1 MGVIKMSIT
10 IFYFLLLIVQIVM
23 LIKTIK
29 KTNKKN
35 WSLLLSTII
44 LSIAL
49 VVVFFTYSWINMNYI
64 GWNFI
69 AYLIINII
77 AGALYLLILII
88 SVVMKVIKKKKNN
101 VQKSEEN
108 ELEKKS
114 IKKGLIINIL
124 TIVITFLIALF
135 IEDLP
140 YKIEQKNDRLAEN
153 KAREKIIILLNQQ
166 YGNGN
171 FEIVEMVEKNICYGC
186 SWMGPGV
193 DGYEFTISTNYLS
206 KNFIVSLTK
215 ENFEIYENDFLIE
228 YYKENL
234 GITDL
239 ENYLKD
245 YKLKKLNE
253 IISQNFNA
261 EIGFNNIFMKDYSDI
276 NYGQIPT
283 IEELSNYV
291 ELHDPKIEIK
301 EDLKTKDDLLN
312 YLVKFSKFFIKDFD
326 TSNITYSQTSKYFR
340 YKYDYTKL
348 GVNNY
353 TDQYN
358 GYGGYVLAGN
368 YKYSEEQGRYVVE
381 DEDTIVRI
389 NIMGNVTT
397 FNIED
402 ILKD

>member
-1 MGVIKMSIT
+1 MSIT

-140 YKIEQKNDRLAEN
+140 YKIEQKKDRLAEN
-153 KAREKIIILLNQQ
+153 KAQEQIIILLNQQ
-166 YGNGN
+166 YGDGN
-171 FEIVEMVEKNICYGC
+171 FEIVEMVEKDICYSC

-193 DGYEFTISTNYLS
+193 DGYEFTMSTNYLD

-215 ENFEIYENDFLIE
+215 ENFEIYENDFLND
-228 YYKENL
+228 YYKEKL

-239 ENYLKD
+239 ESYLKD
-245 YKLKKLNE
+245 YKVEKLNE
-253 IISQNFNA
+253 ILSQNFNA
-261 EIGFNNIFMKDYSDI
+261 KIDFNNIFMEDYSNI

-283 IEELSNYV
+283 IDELSNFV

-301 EDLKTKDDLLN
+301 ENLKTKDELLN

-326 TSNITYSQTSKYFR
+326 TSNITYSQTSKYFK

>member
-1 MGVIKMSIT
+1 MSIT

-23 LIKTIK
+23 LVKTIK

-44 LSIAL
+44 TSIAL
-49 VVVFFTYSWINMNYI
+49 VVVFFTYSWVNMNYI

-77 AGALYLLILII
+77 AGAVYVLMLII
-88 SVVMKVIKKKKNN
+88 SIIMKVIKNKKYKT
-101 VQKSEEN
+101 QKLEEN

-114 IKKGLIINIL
+114 IKKSLIITTL
-124 TIVITFLIALF
+124 TIVIVFLIALF

-140 YKIEQKNDRLAEN
+140 YKIEQKNDKIAEN
-153 KAREKIIILLNQQ
+153 KAKEQIIILLNQQ
-166 YGNGN
+166 YGDGN
-171 FEIVEMVEKNICYGC
+171 FEIVEMVEKDICYSC

-193 DGYEFTISTNYLS
+193 DGYEFTMSTDYLN

-215 ENFEIYENDFLIE
+215 ENFEIYENDFLSE

-245 YKLKKLNE
+245 YKVKKLNE

-261 EIGFNNIFMKDYSDI
+261 EIDFNNIFMNDYSDI

-301 EDLKTKDDLLN
+301 EDLKTKEDLLN

-368 YKYSEEQGRYVVE
+368 YKYSEEQGHYIVE
-381 DEDTIVRI
+381 DEDIIVRI

>member
-1 MGVIKMSIT
+1 MSIT
-10 IFYFLLLIVQIVM
+10 IFYFLLLIVHIIM
-23 LIKTIK
+23 LVKTIK
-29 KTNKKN
+29 KTNKRN
-35 WSLLLSTII
+35 WSLLLSTIMT
-44 LSIAL
+44 SIAL
-49 VVVFFTYSWINMNYI
+49 VVVFFIYSWVNMNYI

-77 AGALYLLILII
+77 AGAVYVLMLII
-88 SVVMKVIKKKKNN
+88 SIIMKVIKNKKYKT
-101 VQKSEEN
+101 QKLEEN

-114 IKKGLIINIL
+114 IKKSLIITTL
-124 TIVITFLIALF
+124 TIVIVFLIALF

-140 YKIEQKNDRLAEN
+140 YKIEQKNDKIAEN
-153 KAREKIIILLNQQ
+153 KAKEQIIILLNQQ
-166 YGNGN
+166 YGDGN
-171 FEIVEMVEKNICYGC
+171 FEIVEMVEKDICYSC

-193 DGYEFTISTNYLS
+193 DGYEFTMSTDYLN

-215 ENFEIYENDFLIE
+215 ENFEIYENDFLSE

-245 YKLKKLNE
+245 YKVKKLNE

-261 EIGFNNIFMKDYSDI
+261 EIDFNNIFMKDYSDI

-301 EDLKTKDDLLN
+301 EDLKTKEELLN

-368 YKYSEEQGRYVVE
+368 YKYSEEQGHYIVE
-381 DEDTIVRI
+381 DEDIIVRI

>member
-1 MGVIKMSIT
+1 MSIT
-10 IFYFLLLIVQIVM
+10 FFYFLLLIVQIVM

-69 AYLIINII
+69 AYLIINSIT
-77 AGALYLLILII
+77 GSLYLLMLII
-88 SVVMKVIKKKKNN
+88 SILIKVIKNKKNN
-101 VQKSEEN
+101 VQKLEEN
-108 ELEKKS
+108 ESEKKS
-114 IKKGLIINIL
+114 IKKVLIINTL

-140 YKIEQKNDRLAEN
+140 YKIEQKKDRLAEN
-153 KAREKIIILLNQQ
+153 KAQEQIIILLNQQ
-166 YGNGN
+166 YGDGN
-171 FEIVEMVEKNICYGC
+171 FEIVEMVEKDICYGC

-193 DGYEFTISTNYLS
+193 DGYEFTMSTNYLD
-206 KNFIVSLTK
+206 KNFIVSLAK
-215 ENFEIYENDFLIE
+215 ENFEIYENDFLND
-228 YYKENL
+228 YYKEKL

-245 YKLKKLNE
+245 YKVKKLNE
-253 IISQNFNA
+253 IISQSFNA

-276 NYGQIPT
+276 NYGQIPN
-283 IEELSNYV
+283 IDELSNFV

-301 EDLKTKDDLLN
+301 EDLKTKDELLN

>member
-1 MGVIKMSIT
+1 MSIA
-10 IFYFLLLIVQIVM
+10 IFYFLLLMFQIIM
-23 LIKTIK
+23 LVKTIK

-35 WSLLLSTII
+35 WWILLSTIVF
-44 LSIAL
+44 SIII
-49 VVVFFTYSWINMNYI
+49 VGIFFVYTWINGSYI
-64 GWNFI
+64 GGWNFLG
-69 AYLIINII
+69 YLIINIMAVSVYI
-77 AGALYLLILII
+77 FMFII
-88 SVVMKVIKKKKNN
+88 SVIMKIIKNKKNKE
-101 VQKSEEN
+101 QKFVEN
-108 ELEKKS
+108 ERDNKT
-114 IKKGLIINIL
+114 IKNSLIINIVS
-124 TIVITFLIALF
+124 IFIMFLIALF

-140 YKIEQKNDRLAEN
+140 YKIEQKNDKIAEN
-153 KAREKIIILLNQQ
+153 NAKEQIIILLNQQ
-166 YGNGN
+166 YGDGN
-171 FEIVEMVEKNICYGC
+171 FEIVEMVETNICYDG
-186 SWMGPGV
+186 MGPGCE
-193 DGYEFTISTNYLS
+193 GYEFTMSTDYLNQ
-206 KNFIVSLTK
+206 KFIVSLTK
-215 ENFEIYENDFLIE
+215 ENFEIYENNFLDE

-239 ENYLKD
+239 ENYLKE
-245 YKLKKLNE
+245 YKVKKLNE
-253 IISQNFNA
+253 IISQSFNA
-261 EIGFNNIFMKDYSDI
+261 KIDFNNIFMDNYLDK

-283 IEELSNYV
+283 IDELSDFV
-291 ELHDPKIEIK
+291 ELRDPKIEIK

-340 YKYDYTKL
+340 YKYDYKKL

-397 FNIED
+397 FNIKD
-402 ILKD
+402 ILED

>member
-1 MGVIKMSIT
+1 MSIT

-23 LIKTIK
+23 LVKTIK

-44 LSIAL
+44 TSIVL
-49 VVVFFTYSWINMNYI
+49 LIVFFTYSWVNMNYI
-64 GWNFI
+64 GWNII
-69 AYLIINII
+69 AYLIISII
-77 AGALYLLILII
+77 AGALYLLMLII
-88 SVVMKVIKKKKNN
+88 SIIIKVIKNKKNN
-101 VQKSEEN
+101 VQKLDEN
-108 ELEKKS
+108 ESEKNS

-135 IEDLP
+135 IEYLP
-140 YKIEQKNDRLAEN
+140 YKIAEN
-153 KAREKIIILLNQQ
+153 NAKEQIIILLNQQ
-166 YGNGN
+166 YGDGN
-171 FEIVEMVEKNICYGC
+171 FKIVEMSEKDICYGC
-186 SWMGPGV
+186 SWMGSGI
-193 DGYEFTISTNYLS
+193 DGYEFTISTDYLD
-206 KNFIVSLTK
+206 KNFVVSLTK
-215 ENFEIYENDFLIE
+215 ENFEIYKNDFLSE

-245 YKLKKLNE
+245 YKVKKLNE
-253 IISQNFNA
+253 IISQSFNA
-261 EIGFNNIFMKDYSDI
+261 EIDFNNIFMKDYSDT

-283 IEELSNYV
+283 IDELSNFV

-368 YKYSEEQGRYVVE
+368 YKYSEEQGHYVVE
-381 DEDTIVRI
+381 DEDSIVRI
-389 NIMGNVTT
+389 NIMGNITT
-397 FNIED
+397 FNIKD

>member
-1 MGVIKMSIT
+1 MSIT

-23 LIKTIK
+23 LVKAVK

-44 LSIAL
+44 TSIAL
-49 VVVFFTYSWINMNYI
+49 VIVFFTYSWVNMNYI

-69 AYLIINII
+69 VYLIINII
-77 AGALYLLILII
+77 AGAVYVLMLII
-88 SVVMKVIKKKKNN
+88 SIIMKVIKNKEYKTQNL
-101 VQKSEEN
+101 EEN
-108 ELEKKS
+108 KLKKS
-114 IKKGLIINIL
+114 LIITTL
-124 TIVITFLIALF
+124 TIVIVFLIALF

-140 YKIEQKNDRLAEN
+140 YKIEQKNDKIAEN
-153 KAREKIIILLNQQ
+153 KAKEQIIILLNQQ
-166 YGNGN
+166 YGDGN
-171 FEIVEMVEKNICYGC
+171 FEIVEMVEEDICYGC

-193 DGYEFTISTNYLS
+193 DGYEFTMSTDYLN
-206 KNFIVSLTK
+206 KNFIVSLRK
-215 ENFEIYENDFLIE
+215 ENFEIYENDFLSE
-228 YYKENL
+228 YYKEKL

-239 ENYLKD
+239 ENYVKD
-245 YKLKKLNE
+245 YKIKKLNA
-253 IISQNFNA
+253 IISQSFNV
-261 EIGFNNIFMKDYSDI
+261 EINFNNIFMKDYSDI
-276 NYGQIPT
+276 NYGKIPT

-397 FNIED
+397 FNTED

>member
-193 DGYEFTISTNYLS
+193 DGYEFTISTNYLG

-239 ENYLKD
+239 ENYLID

-368 YKYSEEQGRYVVE
+368 YKYSEEQGRYVIE

>member
-1 MGVIKMSIT
+1 MSIT

-49 VVVFFTYSWINMNYI
+49 VVVFFTYSWLNMNYI

-193 DGYEFTISTNYLS
+193 DGYEFTISTNYLG

-368 YKYSEEQGRYVVE
+368 YKYSEEQGRYVIE

>member
-1 MGVIKMSIT
+1 MSIT

-193 DGYEFTISTNYLS
+193 DGYEFTISTNYLD

-326 TSNITYSQTSKYFR
+326 TSNITYSQTRKYFR

-358 GYGGYVLAGN
+358 GYSGYVLAGN
-368 YKYSEEQGRYVVE
+368 YKYSEEQGRYVIE

>member
-1 MGVIKMSIT
+1 MSIT

-23 LIKTIK
+23 LVKTIK

-44 LSIAL
+44 SSIAL

-77 AGALYLLILII
+77 AGALYLLMLII

-101 VQKSEEN
+101 VQKPEEN

-140 YKIEQKNDRLAEN
+140 YKIEQKNDMLAEN
-153 KAREKIIILLNQQ
+153 KAREQIIILLNQQ
-166 YGNGN
+166 YGDGN
-171 FEIVEMVEKNICYGC
+171 FEIVEMVEKDICYGC

-193 DGYEFTISTNYLS
+193 DGYEFTMSTNYLD

-215 ENFEIYENDFLIE
+215 ENFEIYENDFLNE
-228 YYKENL
+228 YYKEKL

-245 YKLKKLNE
+245 YKVKKLNE
-253 IISQNFNA
+253 IISQSFNA

-276 NYGQIPT
+276 NYGQIPN
-283 IEELSNYV
+283 IDELSNFV

-301 EDLKTKDDLLN
+301 EDLKTKDELLN

>member
-1 MGVIKMSIT
+1 MSIT
-10 IFYFLLLIVQIVM
+10 IFYFLLLIFQIVM
-23 LIKTIK
+23 LVKTVK

-44 LSIAL
+44 TSIAL
-49 VVVFFTYSWINMNYI
+49 VIVFFTYSWVNLNYI

-69 AYLIINII
+69 VYLIINII
-77 AGALYLLILII
+77 AGAVYVLMLII
-88 SVVMKVIKKKKNN
+88 SIIMKVIKNKEYKT
-101 VQKSEEN
+101 QKLEEN
-108 ELEKKS
+108 KLKKS
-114 IKKGLIINIL
+114 LIITTL
-124 TIVITFLIALF
+124 TIVIVFLTALF

-140 YKIEQKNDRLAEN
+140 YKIEQKNDKIAEN
-153 KAREKIIILLNQQ
+153 KAKEQIIILLNQQ
-166 YGNGN
+166 YGYGN
-171 FEIVEMVEKNICYGC
+171 FEIVEMVEKDICYGC

-193 DGYEFTISTNYLS
+193 DGYEFTMSTDYLN
-206 KNFIVSLTK
+206 KNFIVSLRK
-215 ENFEIYENDFLIE
+215 ENFEIYENDFLSE
-228 YYKENL
+228 YYKEKL

-239 ENYLKD
+239 ENYVKD
-245 YKLKKLNE
+245 YKIKKLNE
-253 IISQNFNA
+253 IISQSFNA
-261 EIGFNNIFMKDYSDI
+261 EINFNNIFMKDYSDI
-276 NYGQIPT
+276 NYGKIPT

-358 GYGGYVLAGN
+358 DYGGYVLAGN
-368 YKYSEEQGRYVVE
+368 YKYSEEQGHYVVE
-381 DEDTIVRI
+381 DENTIVRI

-397 FNIED
+397 FNTED

>member
-1 MGVIKMSIT
+1 MSIT
-10 IFYFLLLIVQIVM
+10 FFYFLLLIVQIVM
-23 LIKTIK
+23 LVKTIK

-44 LSIAL
+44 SSIAL

-77 AGALYLLILII
+77 AGALYLLMLII

-101 VQKSEEN
+101 VQKPEEN

-140 YKIEQKNDRLAEN
+140 YKIEQKNDMLAEN
-153 KAREKIIILLNQQ
+153 KAREQIIILLNQQ
-166 YGNGN
+166 YGDGN
-171 FEIVEMVEKNICYGC
+171 FEIVEMVEKDICYGC

-193 DGYEFTISTNYLS
+193 DGYEFTMSTNYLD

-215 ENFEIYENDFLIE
+215 ENFEIYENDFLNE
-228 YYKENL
+228 YYKEKL

-245 YKLKKLNE
+245 YKVKKLNE
-253 IISQNFNA
+253 IISQRFNA

-276 NYGQIPT
+276 NYGQIPN
-283 IEELSNYV
+283 IDELSNFV

-301 EDLKTKDDLLN
+301 EDLKTKDELLN
-312 YLVKFSKFFIKDFD
+312 YLVKFSKFFIKDFN

>member
-1 MGVIKMSIT
+1 MSIT

-35 WSLLLSTII
+35 WSLLISTII
-44 LSIAL
+44 LSNAL
-49 VVVFFTYSWINMNYI
+49 VVVFFTNYWINMNYI

-193 DGYEFTISTNYLS
+193 DGYEFTISTNYLG

-368 YKYSEEQGRYVVE
+368 YKYSEEQGRYVIE

>member
-1 MGVIKMSIT
+1 MSIT
-10 IFYFLLLIVQIVM
+10 IFYFLLLIFQIVM
-23 LIKTIK
+23 LVKTVK

-44 LSIAL
+44 TSIAL
-49 VVVFFTYSWINMNYI
+49 VIVFFTYSWVNMNYI

-69 AYLIINII
+69 VYLIINII
-77 AGALYLLILII
+77 AGAVYVLMLII
-88 SVVMKVIKKKKNN
+88 SIIMKVIKNKEYKT
-101 VQKSEEN
+101 QKLEEN
-108 ELEKKS
+108 KLKKS
-114 IKKGLIINIL
+114 LIITTL
-124 TIVITFLIALF
+124 TIVIVFLTALF

-140 YKIEQKNDRLAEN
+140 YKIEQKNDKIAEN
-153 KAREKIIILLNQQ
+153 KAKEQIIILLNQQ
-166 YGNGN
+166 YGYGN
-171 FEIVEMVEKNICYGC
+171 FEIVEMVEKDICYGC

-193 DGYEFTISTNYLS
+193 DGYEFTMSTDYLN
-206 KNFIVSLTK
+206 KNFIVSLRK
-215 ENFEIYENDFLIE
+215 ENFEIYENDFLSE
-228 YYKENL
+228 YYKEKL

-239 ENYLKD
+239 ENYVKD
-245 YKLKKLNE
+245 YKIKKLNE
-253 IISQNFNA
+253 IISQSFNA
-261 EIGFNNIFMKDYSDI
+261 EINFNNIFMKDYSDI
-276 NYGQIPT
+276 NYGKIPT

-358 GYGGYVLAGN
+358 DYGGYVLAGN
-368 YKYSEEQGRYVVE
+368 YKYSEEQGHYVVE
-381 DEDTIVRI
+381 DENTIVRI

-397 FNIED
+397 FNTED

>member
-1 MGVIKMSIT
+1 MSIT

-69 AYLIINII
+69 AYLIINSIT
-77 AGALYLLILII
+77 GSLYLLMLII
-88 SVVMKVIKKKKNN
+88 SILIKVIKNKKNN
-101 VQKSEEN
+101 VQKLEEN
-108 ELEKKS
+108 ESEKKS
-114 IKKGLIINIL
+114 IKKVLIINTL

-193 DGYEFTISTNYLS
+193 DGYEFTISTNYLD

-348 GVNNY
+348 GVYNY

-368 YKYSEEQGRYVVE
+368 YKYSEEQGRYVIE

>member
-1 MGVIKMSIT
+1 MSIT

-23 LIKTIK
+23 LVKTIK

-140 YKIEQKNDRLAEN
+140 YKIEQKKDRLAEN
-153 KAREKIIILLNQQ
+153 KAQEQIIILLNQQ
-166 YGNGN
+166 YGDGN
-171 FEIVEMVEKNICYGC
+171 FEIVEMVEKDICYSC

-193 DGYEFTISTNYLS
+193 DGYEFTMSTNYLD

-215 ENFEIYENDFLIE
+215 ENFEIYENDFLND
-228 YYKENL
+228 YYKEKL

-239 ENYLKD
+239 ESYLKD
-245 YKLKKLNE
+245 YKVEKLNE
-253 IISQNFNA
+253 ILSQNFNA
-261 EIGFNNIFMKDYSDI
+261 KIDFNNIFMEDYSNI

-283 IEELSNYV
+283 IDELSNFV

-301 EDLKTKDDLLN
+301 ENLKTKDELLN

>member
-1 MGVIKMSIT
+1 MSIT
-10 IFYFLLLIVQIVM
+10 IFCFLILIVQIVM
-23 LIKTIK
+23 LVKMIK
-29 KTNKKN
+29 KNNKKN

-44 LSIAL
+44 TSIAI
-49 VVVFFTYSWINMNYI
+49 VVVFFTYSWININYI

-69 AYLIINII
+69 FYLTISII
-77 AGALYLLILII
+77 AGAIYVLMLII
-88 SVVMKVIKKKKNN
+88 SIIMKVIKNKKNQI
-101 VQKSEEN
+101 QKSEEN
-108 ELEKKS
+108 EPEKKS
-114 IKKGLIINIL
+114 IKKSLMINIL
-124 TIVITFLIALF
+124 TIVIVFLITLF

-140 YKIEQKNDRLAEN
+140 YKIEQKNDKIAEN
-153 KAREKIIILLNQQ
+153 KAKKQIIILLNQR
-166 YGNGN
+166 YGDGN
-171 FEIVEMVEKNICYGC
+171 FEIVKMVEKNICYGS

-193 DGYEFTISTNYLS
+193 DGYEFTMSTNYLD

-215 ENFEIYENDFLIE
+215 ENFEIYENDFLNE

-245 YKLKKLNE
+245 YKVKKINE
-253 IISQNFNA
+253 IISQSFKA
-261 EIGFNNIFMKDYSDI
+261 EIDFNNIFMKDYSDI

-283 IEELSNYV
+283 IDELSNFV

-301 EDLKTKDDLLN
+301 EDLKTIDELLN
-312 YLVKFSKFFIKDFD
+312 YLVKFSKFFIEDFD

-348 GVNNY
+348 GLNNY

-368 YKYSEEQGRYVVE
+368 YKYSEEQGHYIVE

-389 NIMGNVTT
+389 NIMGNVKT

>member
-1 MGVIKMSIT
+1 MSIA
-10 IFYFLLLIVQIVM
+10 IFYFLLLMFQIIM
-23 LIKTIK
+23 LVKTIK

-35 WSLLLSTII
+35 WWILLSTIVFSII
-44 LSIAL
+44 LVGI
-49 VVVFFTYSWINMNYI
+49 FFVYTWINGSYI
-64 GWNFI
+64 GGWNFLG
-69 AYLIINII
+69 YLIINIMAVSVYI
-77 AGALYLLILII
+77 FMFII
-88 SVVMKVIKKKKNN
+88 SVIMKIIKNKKNKE
-101 VQKSEEN
+101 QKFVEN
-108 ELEKKS
+108 ERDNKT
-114 IKKGLIINIL
+114 IKNSLIINIVS
-124 TIVITFLIALF
+124 IFIMFLIALF

-140 YKIEQKNDRLAEN
+140 YKIEQKNDKIAEN
-153 KAREKIIILLNQQ
+153 NAKEQIIILLNQQ
-166 YGNGN
+166 YGDGT
-171 FEIVEMVEKNICYGC
+171 FEIVEMVETNICYDG
-186 SWMGPGV
+186 MGPGCE
-193 DGYEFTISTNYLS
+193 GYEFTMSTDYLNQ
-206 KNFIVSLTK
+206 KFIVSLTK
-215 ENFEIYENDFLIE
+215 ENFEIYENNFLDE

-239 ENYLKD
+239 ENYLKE
-245 YKLKKLNE
+245 YKVKKLNE
-253 IISQNFNA
+253 IISQSFNA
-261 EIGFNNIFMKDYSDI
+261 KIDFNNIFMDNYLDK

-283 IEELSNYV
+283 IDELSDFV
-291 ELHDPKIEIK
+291 ELRDPKIEIK

-340 YKYDYTKL
+340 YKYDYKKL

-397 FNIED
+397 FNIKD
-402 ILKD
+402 ILED

>member
-1 MGVIKMSIT
+1 MSIT

-23 LIKTIK
+23 LVKTVK

-44 LSIAL
+44 TSIAL
-49 VVVFFTYSWINMNYI
+49 VIVFFTYSWVNMNYI

-69 AYLIINII
+69 VYLIINII
-77 AGALYLLILII
+77 TGAVYVLMLII
-88 SVVMKVIKKKKNN
+88 SIIMKVIKNKKYKT
-101 VQKSEEN
+101 QKLEEN
-108 ELEKKS
+108 KLKKS
-114 IKKGLIINIL
+114 LIITTL
-124 TIVITFLIALF
+124 TIVIVFLIALF

-140 YKIEQKNDRLAEN
+140 YKIEQKNDKIAEN
-153 KAREKIIILLNQQ
+153 KAKEQIIILLNQQ
-166 YGNGN
+166 YGDGN
-171 FEIVEMVEKNICYGC
+171 FEIVEMVEEDICYGC
-186 SWMGPGV
+186 SWMGPVV
-193 DGYEFTISTNYLS
+193 DGYEFTMSTDYLN
-206 KNFIVSLTK
+206 KNFIVSLRK
-215 ENFEIYENDFLIE
+215 ENFEIYENDFLSE
-228 YYKENL
+228 YYKEKL

-239 ENYLKD
+239 ENYVKD
-245 YKLKKLNE
+245 YKVKKLNE
-253 IISQNFNA
+253 IISQSFNA
-261 EIGFNNIFMKDYSDI
+261 EINFNNIFMKDYSDI
-276 NYGQIPT
+276 NYGKIPT

>member
-1 MGVIKMSIT
+1 MSIT

-23 LIKTIK
+23 LVKMIK

-44 LSIAL
+44 TSIAL
-49 VVVFFTYSWINMNYI
+49 VVVFFAYSWINMNYI

-77 AGALYLLILII
+77 AIVIYILMLII
-88 SVVMKVIKKKKNN
+88 SIITKVIKNKKNKTQQSEEIELEKKVIKK
-101 VQKSEEN
+101 S
-108 ELEKKS
+108 
-114 IKKGLIINIL
+114 LIINIAIIL
-124 TIVITFLIALF
+124 ITFLIALF
-135 IEDLP
+135 LEDLP
-140 YKIEQKNDRLAEN
+140 YKIEQKNDKLAEN
-153 KAREKIIILLNQQ
+153 KAQEQIIILLNQQ
-166 YGNGN
+166 YGYGN
-171 FEIVEMVEKNICYGC
+171 FEIVEMVEKDICYGC

-193 DGYEFTISTNYLS
+193 DGYEFTMSTNYLD

-215 ENFEIYENDFLIE
+215 ENFEIYENAFLNE
-228 YYKENL
+228 YYKEKL

-245 YKLKKLNE
+245 YKVKRLNE
-253 IISQNFNA
+253 IISQSFNA
-261 EIGFNNIFMKDYSDI
+261 EIDFNNIFMKDYSDI

-283 IEELSNYV
+283 IDELSNFV

-301 EDLKTKDDLLN
+301 ENLKTKDELLN

-326 TSNITYSQTSKYFR
+326 TSNITYSQTRKYFR

-402 ILKD
+402 VLKD

>member
-1 MGVIKMSIT
+1 MSIA
-10 IFYFLLLIVQIVM
+10 IFYFLLLMFQIIM
-23 LIKTIK
+23 LVKTIK

-35 WSLLLSTII
+35 WWILLSTIVFSII
-44 LSIAL
+44 LVGI
-49 VVVFFTYSWINMNYI
+49 FFVYTWINGSYI
-64 GWNFI
+64 GGWNFLG
-69 AYLIINII
+69 YLIINIMAVSVYI
-77 AGALYLLILII
+77 FMFII
-88 SVVMKVIKKKKNN
+88 SVIMKIIKNKKNKE
-101 VQKSEEN
+101 QKFVEN
-108 ELEKKS
+108 ERDNKT
-114 IKKGLIINIL
+114 IKNSLIINIVS
-124 TIVITFLIALF
+124 IFIMFLIALF

-140 YKIEQKNDRLAEN
+140 YKIEQKNDKIAEN
-153 KAREKIIILLNQQ
+153 NAKEQIIILLNQQ
-166 YGNGN
+166 YGDGN

-193 DGYEFTISTNYLS
+193 EGYEFTMSTDYLNQ
-206 KNFIVSLTK
+206 NFIVSLTK
-215 ENFEIYENDFLIE
+215 ENFEIYENDFLNE

-239 ENYLKD
+239 ENYLKE
-245 YKLKKLNE
+245 YKVKKLNE
-253 IISQNFNA
+253 IISQSFNA
-261 EIGFNNIFMKDYSDI
+261 EIDFNNIFMDNYLDK

-283 IEELSNYV
+283 IDELSDFV

-340 YKYDYTKL
+340 YKYDYKKL

-368 YKYSEEQGRYVVE
+368 YKYSEEQGRYLVE

-397 FNIED
+397 FNIKD
-402 ILKD
+402 ILED

>member
-1 MGVIKMSIT
+1 
-10 IFYFLLLIVQIVM
+10 M
-23 LIKTIK
+23 LVKTIK

-44 LSIAL
+44 TSIAL

-69 AYLIINII
+69 AYLIISII
-77 AGALYLLILII
+77 AGTIYILMLII
-88 SVVMKVIKKKKNN
+88 SIIMKVIKNKKNKI
-101 VQKSEEN
+101 QKSEEN
-108 ELEKKS
+108 ESEKKS

-124 TIVITFLIALF
+124 TIVIVFLIALF
-135 IEDLP
+135 IENLP
-140 YKIEQKNDRLAEN
+140 YKIEQKNDKIAEN
-153 KAREKIIILLNQQ
+153 KAKEQIIILLNQR
-166 YGNGN
+166 YGDGD
-171 FEIVEMVEKNICYGC
+171 FEIVEMVEKNICYSC

-193 DGYEFTISTNYLS
+193 EGYEFTISTNYLDDD
-206 KNFIVSLTK
+206 FIVSLTK
-215 ENFEIYENDFLIE
+215 EELEIYENDFLNE

-234 GITDL
+234 GIKDL
-239 ENYLKD
+239 ENYLKY
-245 YKLKKLNE
+245 YKVKKLNE
-253 IISQNFNA
+253 IISQSFNA
-261 EIGFNNIFMKDYSDI
+261 EIDFNNIFIKDYLDI

-283 IEELSNYV
+283 IDELSNFV

-301 EDLKTKDDLLN
+301 EDLKTKDELLN
-312 YLVKFSKFFIKDFD
+312 YLLKISKFFINDFD
-326 TSNITYSQTSKYFR
+326 ASNITYSQTSKYFR

-368 YKYSEEQGRYVVE
+368 YKYSEEQGHYIVE

-389 NIMGNVTT
+389 YIMGNVTT

>member
-1 MGVIKMSIT
+1 MSIT
-10 IFYFLLLIVQIVM
+10 IFYFLLLIFQIVM
-23 LIKTIK
+23 LVKTVK

-44 LSIAL
+44 TSIAL
-49 VVVFFTYSWINMNYI
+49 VIVFFTYSWVNMNYI

-69 AYLIINII
+69 VYLIINII
-77 AGALYLLILII
+77 AGAVYVLMLII
-88 SVVMKVIKKKKNN
+88 SIIMKVIKNKEYKT
-101 VQKSEEN
+101 QKLEEN
-108 ELEKKS
+108 KLKKS
-114 IKKGLIINIL
+114 LIITTL
-124 TIVITFLIALF
+124 TIVIVFLTALF

-140 YKIEQKNDRLAEN
+140 YKIEQKNDKIAEN
-153 KAREKIIILLNQQ
+153 KAKEQIIILLNQQ
-166 YGNGN
+166 YGYGN
-171 FEIVEMVEKNICYGC
+171 FEIVEMVEEDICYGC

-193 DGYEFTISTNYLS
+193 DGYEFTMSTDYLN
-206 KNFIVSLTK
+206 KNFIVSLRK
-215 ENFEIYENDFLIE
+215 ENFEIYENDFLSE
-228 YYKENL
+228 YYKEKL

-239 ENYLKD
+239 ENYVKD
-245 YKLKKLNE
+245 YKIKKLNE
-253 IISQNFNA
+253 IISQSFNA
-261 EIGFNNIFMKDYSDI
+261 EINFNNIFMKDYSDI
-276 NYGQIPT
+276 NYGKIPT

-358 GYGGYVLAGN
+358 DYGGYVLAGN
-368 YKYSEEQGRYVVE
+368 YKYSEEQGHYVVE
-381 DEDTIVRI
+381 DENTIVRI

-397 FNIED
+397 FNTED

>member
-1 MGVIKMSIT
+1 MSIT

-23 LIKTIK
+23 LVKAVK

-35 WSLLLSTII
+35 WSLLLSTIMT
-44 LSIAL
+44 SIAL
-49 VVVFFTYSWINMNYI
+49 VIVFFTYSWVNMNYI

-69 AYLIINII
+69 VYLIINII
-77 AGALYLLILII
+77 AGAVYVLMLII
-88 SVVMKVIKKKKNN
+88 SIIMKVIKNKEYKT
-101 VQKSEEN
+101 QKLEEN
-108 ELEKKS
+108 KLKKS
-114 IKKGLIINIL
+114 LIITTL
-124 TIVITFLIALF
+124 TIVIVFLIALF

-140 YKIEQKNDRLAEN
+140 YKIEQKNDKIADLKEQ
-153 KAREKIIILLNQQ
+153 IIILLNQQ
-166 YGNGN
+166 YGDGN
-171 FEIVEMVEKNICYGC
+171 FEIVEMVEEDICYGC

-193 DGYEFTISTNYLS
+193 DGYEFTMSTDYLN
-206 KNFIVSLTK
+206 KNFIVSLRK
-215 ENFEIYENDFLIE
+215 ENFEIYENDFLSE
-228 YYKENL
+228 YYKEKL

-239 ENYLKD
+239 ENYVKD
-245 YKLKKLNE
+245 YKIKKLNA
-253 IISQNFNA
+253 IISQSFNV
-261 EIGFNNIFMKDYSDI
+261 EINFNNIFMKDYSDI
-276 NYGQIPT
+276 NYGKIPT

-397 FNIED
+397 FNTED

>member
-1 MGVIKMSIT
+1 MSIA
-10 IFYFLLLIVQIVM
+10 IFYFLLLMFQIIM
-23 LIKTIK
+23 LVKTIK

-35 WSLLLSTII
+35 WWILLSTIVFSII
-44 LSIAL
+44 LVGI
-49 VVVFFTYSWINMNYI
+49 FFVYTWINGSYI
-64 GWNFI
+64 GGWNFLG
-69 AYLIINII
+69 YLIINIMAVSVYI
-77 AGALYLLILII
+77 FMFII
-88 SVVMKVIKKKKNN
+88 SVIMKIIKNKKNKE
-101 VQKSEEN
+101 QKFVEN
-108 ELEKKS
+108 ERDNKT
-114 IKKGLIINIL
+114 IKNSLIINIVS
-124 TIVITFLIALF
+124 IFIMFLIALF

-140 YKIEQKNDRLAEN
+140 YKIEQKNDKIAEN
-153 KAREKIIILLNQQ
+153 NAKEQIIILLNQQ
-166 YGNGN
+166 YGDGN
-171 FEIVEMVEKNICYGC
+171 FEIVEMVETNICYDG
-186 SWMGPGV
+186 MGPGCE
-193 DGYEFTISTNYLS
+193 GYEFTMSTDYLNQ
-206 KNFIVSLTK
+206 KFIVSLTK
-215 ENFEIYENDFLIE
+215 ENFEIYENNFLDE

-239 ENYLKD
+239 ENYLKE
-245 YKLKKLNE
+245 YKVKKLNE
-253 IISQNFNA
+253 IISQSFNA
-261 EIGFNNIFMKDYSDI
+261 KIDFNNIFMDNYLDK

-283 IEELSNYV
+283 IDELSDFV
-291 ELHDPKIEIK
+291 ELRDPKIEIK

-340 YKYDYTKL
+340 YKYDYKKL

-397 FNIED
+397 FNIKD
-402 ILKD
+402 ILED

>member
-1 MGVIKMSIT
+1 MSIT
-10 IFYFLLLIVQIVM
+10 IFYFLLLIFQIVM
-23 LIKTIK
+23 LVKTVK

-44 LSIAL
+44 TSIAL
-49 VVVFFTYSWINMNYI
+49 VIVFFTYSWVNMNYI

-69 AYLIINII
+69 VYLIINII
-77 AGALYLLILII
+77 AGAVYVLMLII
-88 SVVMKVIKKKKNN
+88 SIIMKVIKNKEYKT
-101 VQKSEEN
+101 QKLEEN
-108 ELEKKS
+108 KLKKS
-114 IKKGLIINIL
+114 LIITTL
-124 TIVITFLIALF
+124 TIVIVFLTALF

-140 YKIEQKNDRLAEN
+140 YKIEQKNDKIAEN
-153 KAREKIIILLNQQ
+153 KAKEQIIILLNQQ
-166 YGNGN
+166 YGYGN
-171 FEIVEMVEKNICYGC
+171 FEIVEMVEKDICYGC

-193 DGYEFTISTNYLS
+193 DGYEFTMSTDYLN
-206 KNFIVSLTK
+206 KNFIVSLRK
-215 ENFEIYENDFLIE
+215 ENFEIYENDFLSE
-228 YYKENL
+228 YYKEKL

-239 ENYLKD
+239 ENYVKD
-245 YKLKKLNE
+245 YKIKKLNE
-253 IISQNFNA
+253 IISQSFNA
-261 EIGFNNIFMKDYSDI
+261 EINFNNIFMKDYSDI
-276 NYGQIPT
+276 NYGKIPT

-326 TSNITYSQTSKYFR
+326 TSNITYSQTSKYFG

-358 GYGGYVLAGN
+358 DYGGYVLAGN
-368 YKYSEEQGRYVVE
+368 YKYSEEQGHYVVE
-381 DEDTIVRI
+381 DENTIVRI

-397 FNIED
+397 FNTED

>member
-1 MGVIKMSIT
+1 MSIA
-10 IFYFLLLIVQIVM
+10 IFYFLLLMFQIIM
-23 LIKTIK
+23 LVKTIK

-35 WSLLLSTII
+35 WWILLSTIVF
-44 LSIAL
+44 SIFL
-49 VVVFFTYSWINMNYI
+49 VGIFFVYTWINGSYI
-64 GWNFI
+64 GGWNFLG
-69 AYLIINII
+69 YLIINIMAVSVYI
-77 AGALYLLILII
+77 FMFII
-88 SVVMKVIKKKKNN
+88 SVIMKIIKNKKNKE
-101 VQKSEEN
+101 QKFVEN
-108 ELEKKS
+108 ERDNKT
-114 IKKGLIINIL
+114 IKNSLIINIVS
-124 TIVITFLIALF
+124 IFIIFLIALF

-140 YKIEQKNDRLAEN
+140 YKIEQKNDKIAEN
-153 KAREKIIILLNQQ
+153 NAKEQIIILLNQQ
-166 YGNGN
+166 YGDGN

-193 DGYEFTISTNYLS
+193 EGYEFTMGTDYLNQ
-206 KNFIVSLTK
+206 NFIVSLTK
-215 ENFEIYENDFLIE
+215 ENFEIYENDFLNE

-239 ENYLKD
+239 ENYLKE
-245 YKLKKLNE
+245 YKVKKLNE
-253 IISQNFNA
+253 IISQSFNA
-261 EIGFNNIFMKDYSDI
+261 EIDFNNIFMDNYLDK

-283 IEELSNYV
+283 IDELSDFV

-340 YKYDYTKL
+340 YKYDYKKL

-397 FNIED
+397 FNIKD
-402 ILKD
+402 ILED

>member
-1 MGVIKMSIT
+1 MSIT

-193 DGYEFTISTNYLS
+193 DGYEFTISTNYLD

-368 YKYSEEQGRYVVE
+368 YKYSEEQGRYVIE

>member
-1 MGVIKMSIT
+1 MSIT

-101 VQKSEEN
+101 VLKSEEN

-368 YKYSEEQGRYVVE
+368 YKYSEEQGRYVIE

>member
-1 MGVIKMSIT
+1 MGAIKMSIT

-101 VQKSEEN
+101 VLKSEEN

-368 YKYSEEQGRYVVE
+368 YKYSEEQGRYVIE

>member
-1 MGVIKMSIT
+1 MSIA
-10 IFYFLLLIVQIVM
+10 IFYFLLLMFQIIM
-23 LIKTIK
+23 LVKTIK

-35 WSLLLSTII
+35 WWILLSTIVFSII
-44 LSIAL
+44 LVGI
-49 VVVFFTYSWINMNYI
+49 FFVYTWINGSYI
-64 GWNFI
+64 GGWNFLG
-69 AYLIINII
+69 YLIINIMAVSVYI
-77 AGALYLLILII
+77 FMFII
-88 SVVMKVIKKKKNN
+88 SVIMKIIKNKKNKE
-101 VQKSEEN
+101 QKFVEN
-108 ELEKKS
+108 ERDNKT
-114 IKKGLIINIL
+114 IKNSLIINIVS
-124 TIVITFLIALF
+124 IFIMFLIALF

-140 YKIEQKNDRLAEN
+140 YKIEQKNDKIAEN
-153 KAREKIIILLNQQ
+153 NAKEQIIILLNQQ
-166 YGNGN
+166 YGDGN
-171 FEIVEMVEKNICYGC
+171 FEIVEMVEKNTCYDG
-186 SWMGPGV
+186 MGPGCE
-193 DGYEFTISTNYLS
+193 GYEFTMSTDYLNQ
-206 KNFIVSLTK
+206 KFIVSLTK
-215 ENFEIYENDFLIE
+215 ENFEIYENNFLDE

-239 ENYLKD
+239 ENYLKE
-245 YKLKKLNE
+245 YKVKKLNE
-253 IISQNFNA
+253 IISQSFNA
-261 EIGFNNIFMKDYSDI
+261 KIDFNNIFMDNYLDK

-283 IEELSNYV
+283 IDELSDFV
-291 ELHDPKIEIK
+291 ELRDPKIEIK

-340 YKYDYTKL
+340 YKYDYKKL

-397 FNIED
+397 FNIKD
-402 ILKD
+402 ILED

>member
-1 MGVIKMSIT
+1 
-10 IFYFLLLIVQIVM
+10 M
-23 LIKTIK
+23 LVKTIK

-35 WSLLLSTII
+35 WWILLSTIVFSII
-44 LSIAL
+44 LVGI
-49 VVVFFTYSWINMNYI
+49 FFVYTWINGSYI
-64 GWNFI
+64 GGWNFLG
-69 AYLIINII
+69 YLIINIMAVSVYI
-77 AGALYLLILII
+77 FMFII
-88 SVVMKVIKKKKNN
+88 SVIMKIIKNKKNKE
-101 VQKSEEN
+101 QKFVEN
-108 ELEKKS
+108 ERDNKT
-114 IKKGLIINIL
+114 IKNSLIINIVS
-124 TIVITFLIALF
+124 IFIMFLIALF

-140 YKIEQKNDRLAEN
+140 YKIEQKNDKIAEN
-153 KAREKIIILLNQQ
+153 NAKEQIIILLNQQ
-166 YGNGN
+166 YGDGN

-193 DGYEFTISTNYLS
+193 EGYEFTMSTDYLNQ
-206 KNFIVSLTK
+206 NFIVSLTK
-215 ENFEIYENDFLIE
+215 ENFEIYENDFLNE

-239 ENYLKD
+239 ENYLKE
-245 YKLKKLNE
+245 YKVKKLNE
-253 IISQNFNA
+253 IISQSFNA
-261 EIGFNNIFMKDYSDI
+261 EIDFNNIFMDNYLDK

-283 IEELSNYV
+283 IDELSDFV

-340 YKYDYTKL
+340 YKYDYKKL

-368 YKYSEEQGRYVVE
+368 YKYSEEQGRYLVE

-397 FNIED
+397 FNIKD
-402 ILKD
+402 ILED

>member
-1 MGVIKMSIT
+1 MSIT

-69 AYLIINII
+69 AYLIINSIT
-77 AGALYLLILII
+77 GSLYLLMLII
-88 SVVMKVIKKKKNN
+88 SILIKVIKNKKNN
-101 VQKSEEN
+101 VQKLEEN
-108 ELEKKS
+108 ESEKKS
-114 IKKGLIINIL
+114 IKKVLIINTL

-193 DGYEFTISTNYLS
+193 DGYEFTISTNYLG

-348 GVNNY
+348 GVYNY

-368 YKYSEEQGRYVVE
+368 YKYSEEQGRYVIE

>member
-1 MGVIKMSIT
+1 MSIT
-10 IFYFLLLIVQIVM
+10 IFYFLLLIVQIIM
-23 LIKTIK
+23 LVKTIK
-29 KTNKKN
+29 KTNKRN
-35 WSLLLSTII
+35 WSLLLSTIMT
-44 LSIAL
+44 SIAL
-49 VVVFFTYSWINMNYI
+49 VVVFFIYSWVNMNYI

-77 AGALYLLILII
+77 AGAVYVLMLII
-88 SVVMKVIKKKKNN
+88 SIIMKVIKNKKYKT
-101 VQKSEEN
+101 QKLEEN

-114 IKKGLIINIL
+114 IKKSLIITTL
-124 TIVITFLIALF
+124 TIVIVFLIALF

-140 YKIEQKNDRLAEN
+140 YKIEQKNDKIAEN
-153 KAREKIIILLNQQ
+153 KAKEQIIILLNQQ
-166 YGNGN
+166 YGDGN
-171 FEIVEMVEKNICYGC
+171 FEIVEMVEKDICYSC

-193 DGYEFTISTNYLS
+193 DGYEFTMSTDYLN

-215 ENFEIYENDFLIE
+215 ENFEIYENDFLSE

-245 YKLKKLNE
+245 YKVKKLNE

-261 EIGFNNIFMKDYSDI
+261 EIDFNNIFMNDYSDI

-368 YKYSEEQGRYVVE
+368 YKYSEEQGRYVIE